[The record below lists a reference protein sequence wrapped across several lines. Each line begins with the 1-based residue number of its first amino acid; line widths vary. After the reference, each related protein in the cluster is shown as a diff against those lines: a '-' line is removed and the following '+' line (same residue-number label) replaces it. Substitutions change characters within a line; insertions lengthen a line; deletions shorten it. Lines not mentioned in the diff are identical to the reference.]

1 MSELIE
7 RFKKEH
13 CEIIALLREI
23 KKLGIHSK
31 EGQAKLMSAKGI
43 LLEHLKHEDE
53 QLYPALREE
62 AEQNKNLK
70 RELEL
75 FAMDPEYVS
84 RVVAEFFDTY
94 SEGVTSKDFSI
105 NFESLFASLNAR
117 ITHEEEALYQ
127 EYEMIGE
134 KE

>member
-7 RFKKEH
+7 QFKKEH
-13 CEIIALLREI
+13 CEIIALLSEV

-31 EGQAKLMSAKGI
+31 EGQARLMIAKGV

-53 QLYPALREE
+53 QLYPALRKE
-62 AEQNKNLK
+62 AEHNKNLK

-94 SEGVTSKDFSI
+94 SEGGAGKDFSI
-105 NFESLFASLNAR
+105 NFESLFAALNSR

-127 EYEMIGE
+127 EYEMID
-134 KE
+134 KK